1 MAHASDLKKPWF
13 EIIEGMSNEDYHA
26 HHGIGK
32 SGLDRVRRS
41 IAHYQQ
47 RPTATPSAPMI
58 EGSAFHCRVLEPE
71 HWGTRYAVAPDLDR
85 RTKAGKAAWAE
96 CQEESKGLTVL
107 TPEQDARIEKM
118 TQAIDRH
125 PVWESIGW
133 GGGDVEVSVFW
144 EELLY
149 SQAVTCK
156 SRPDFVSAD
165 KNILV
170 DLKSTR
176 DASPEAFA
184 KSVANFRYHV
194 QAAWY
199 LRGWRAATQI
209 DADFVFLAVESSPP
223 HEVACY
229 TLGEAELA
237 EGWMQAT
244 DSLRKFAAWKSGELK
259 VTGYPAEIQELNLP
273 RWAFEN

>member
-1 MAHASDLKKPWF
+1 MIHASDLEKPWF

-26 HHGIGK
+26 HPGIGK
-32 SGLDRVRRS
+32 SGLDRIRRS

-47 RPTATPSAPMI
+47 RPTTSTSVPMI

-85 RTKAGKAAWAE
+85 RTKAGKALWAE

-107 TPEQDARIEKM
+107 TTEQESRIEEM
-118 TQAIDRH
+118 AQSVDRH
-125 PVWESIGW
+125 PVWETIGW

-144 EELLY
+144 EEKP
-149 SQAVTCK
+149 SAHSVTCK
-156 SRPDFVSAD
+156 SRPDFISAD
-165 KNILV
+165 KSILV

-176 DASPEAFA
+176 DASPEAFS

-199 LRGWRAATQI
+199 LRGWRAATGV
-209 DADFVFLAVESSPP
+209 DADFVFIAVESSPP

-237 EGWMQAT
+237 EGWMIAQ
-244 DSLRKFAAWKSGELK
+244 DSLRKFAAWESGEIK
-259 VTGYPAEIQELNLP
+259 VTGYPDEIQELNLP
-273 RWAFEN
+273 PWAFQG